1 MKGFL
6 ILILI
11 VAVAWLA
18 WQYGQGN
25 DPLNLKKLPVDEWG
39 ERIEESVD
47 KQLSEKRQ
55 QWIYSQFVKVAETT
69 GTAAD
74 SIYQTLAEKYNLD
87 IDQVKKIVKEGAEK
101 QWNILTDKPE

>member
-11 VAVAWLA
+11 VAVAWVA

-25 DPLNLKKLPVDEWG
+25 DPLNLKKLTLDEWG

-55 QWIYSQFVKVAETT
+55 QWIYSQFVKAAETT
-69 GTAAD
+69 GAAAD
-74 SIYQTLAEKYNLD
+74 SVYQTLAEKYDID

-101 QWNILTDKPE
+101 QWNVLTESPE